1 MQQLA
6 DRVIDVAVTSSVYA
20 ARAAAIDAVARS
32 KAAAAAN
39 PGFFGNPAHQGKL
52 DEVEAIIENFFDGH
66 GGIYRT
72 HRENRGKP
80 FTTVKVQSPRW
91 PSKGKCRNADYLDR
105 LHALGVVVVLSKR
118 SNSYLY
124 HVR

>member
-1 MQQLA
+1 LTPRRYRA
-6 DRVIDVAVTSSVYA
+6 RVCNAS
-20 ARAAAIDAVARS
+20 
-32 KAAAAAN
+32 
-39 PGFFGNPAHQGKL
+39 
-52 DEVEAIIENFFDGH
+52 
-66 GGIYRT
+66 
-72 HRENRGKP
+72 KP

-105 LHALGVVVVLSKR
+105 LHALGVVIVLSKR